1 MHNFCCPHSEKVNL
15 PKKVLTRR
23 NPRCLMAGTKACVIV
38 AETSASACA
47 DCSAG
52 PASSA
57 PTPAASARA
66 ASSTTSSAAF
76 FPVCQSSCWG
86 RTPGRSTGLRAET
99 WRTWWVWTLHKSSPT
114 EGDRAVFR
122 WCRGAAPAAPLCRR
136 LSRFRSRRERSPP
149 GKWSAPKKQND
160 RNDLS
165 FG

>member
-1 MHNFCCPHSEKVNL
+1 MYGKCKLTRYDFQNIKVNL
-15 PKKVLTRR
+15 QESSNSVLTQLLRR
-23 NPRCLMAGTKACVIV
+23 YQPLP
-38 AETSASACA
+38 ACA
-47 DCSAG
+47 ECSAG

-66 ASSTTSSAAF
+66 ASYTTSSAAF
-76 FPVCQSSCWG
+76 CPVCQSSCWG

-99 WRTWWVWTLHKSSPT
+99 WRTWWVLTLHKSSPT

-160 RNDLS
+160 RNDLN